1 MAVSVSDRS
10 IEING
15 EYYAVDKVPDEKSSV
30 GTCRKTKAS
39 WSC

>member
-15 EYYAVDKVPDEKSSV
+15 EYYAVDKVPDEKSSKV
-30 GTCRKTKAS
+30 QS
-39 WSC
+39 PFIN